1 MYMINLQIC
10 RAALNFSFNAGHDT
24 TASGISWILYSL
36 AKHPEYQKKCQ
47 EEIDRIFN
55 GRDPTDVE
63 W

>member
-1 MYMINLQIC
+1 MSGVTSLVMLIISL
-10 RAALNFSFNAGHDT
+10 AGHDT

-47 EEIDRIFN
+47 EEIDGLLE
-55 GRDPTDVE
+55 GRETDDLQ